1 MTTTPGCGPTRSG
14 RARYASIGSRRW
26 PRISTVSA
34 KSASYAIVSLL
45 PRRRR
50 GLMPRGSVFPRQLR
64 RRPFEPLLLPLEP
77 SLTSPRALQVVADVQ
92 AQPAQPLRLQ
102 LDQIPVLEG
111 AEATV
116 VGARGK
122 DITGLER
129 MDGADPL
136 DAPRNLVRHVA
147 RVEVLLERFVHPEPH
162 LEPVRVAHL
171 VGGRQIR
178 AHRREGVARLHLV
191 EGVAPREGPPLLP
204 DEEVHVPENV
214 I

>member
-14 RARYASIGSRRW
+14 RARYASIWSRRC

-34 KSASYAIVSLL
+34 KSASYAIASLL

-50 GLMPRGSVFPRQLR
+50 GLMPRGSVFPRQLG
-64 RRPFEPLLLPLEP
+64 RRPFELLLLPLEP
-77 SLTSPRALQVVADVQ
+77 SLAGPRAFQVVADVH

-122 DITGLER
+122 DVAGLQR
-129 MDGADPL
+129 VNGADPL

-171 VGGRQIR
+171 VGGHQIG
-178 AHRREGVARLHLV
+178 AHRREGIARLHL
-191 EGVAPREGPPLLP
+191 
-204 DEEVHVPENV
+204 
-214 I
+214 